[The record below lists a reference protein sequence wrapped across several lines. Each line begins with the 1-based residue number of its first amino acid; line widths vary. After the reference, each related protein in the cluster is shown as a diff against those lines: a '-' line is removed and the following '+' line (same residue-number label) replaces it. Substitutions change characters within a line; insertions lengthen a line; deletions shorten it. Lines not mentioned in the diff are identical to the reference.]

1 MIGAFLIII
10 IGLTQVIKDGTKISD
25 IILDCIGGKRHK
37 CRRDEVDAHGIVGIA
52 KGSHPGQFGENELQ
66 HEWRDKTNHHDGRIY
81 IIVKE
86 REIVLIYIIVGKK

>member
-1 MIGAFLIII
+1 
-10 IGLTQVIKDGTKISD
+10 
-25 IILDCIGGKRHK
+25 
-37 CRRDEVDAHGIVGIA
+37 VGIA